1 MRTKK
6 ELIDALIDHTNQS
19 RVVSETFVE
28 ALGDILRAS
37 LVEDGEFLLPGVGK
51 FTVKEKPARTGR
63 NPATGASIEI
73 AARKSPAFSP
83 IILRSPVKMRPV
95 RLAPFAAGAR
105 PTIRECGWGS
115 PQPGTGRPQ

>member
-63 NPATGASIEI
+63 NPATGATITI
-73 AARKSPAFSP
+73 AARKTPAFSA
-83 IILRSPVKMRPV
+83 VKLLKDTV
-95 RLAPFAAGAR
+95 N
-105 PTIRECGWGS
+105 
-115 PQPGTGRPQ
+115 Q